1 MALRDLI
8 VVPAVLACAS
18 VTGAIA
24 HPVPKTASP
33 APNAVLSA
41 SPIEIR
47 IGFNE
52 KFVVAFSGLDL
63 RDASN
68 RAVALGPSTVNPS
81 DEKEIFAQIKAP
93 LVPGAYTVMWHA
105 VGDDTHRVKGHYTF
119 QVKP

>member
-1 MALRDLI
+1 MVLRDSI
-8 VVPAVLACAS
+8 VVAAVLTWGS
-18 VTGAIA
+18 VTVAIA

-41 SPIEIR
+41 SPMEIR

-52 KFVVAFSGLDL
+52 NFVVAFSGLDL

-81 DEKEIFAQIKAP
+81 DEKEIFARILDPLAP
-93 LVPGAYTVMWHA
+93 GTYTVMWHA
-105 VGDDTHRVKGHYTF
+105 VGDDTHRVKGHYSF